1 MFSGISLRQV
11 LEFSLG
17 PISLSLTNTDWSI
30 YKSVGSKLLKF
41 LDTETVVDCI
51 PFNTT
56 VIYDGMRVI
65 RKLPKG
71 FSKFGTIS
79 EFVLERI
86 TRCQSREVI
95 FVTDQYFERSI
106 KGGERDKRAST
117 KKIRVTAGKQ
127 GQTTAKQFK
136 TSFSW
141 S

>member
-17 PISLSLTNTDWSI
+17 PISLSLTNTDGSI

-41 LDTETVVDCI
+41 LDTETVFDCI

-56 VIYDGMRVI
+56 VIYDGTRVI

-86 TRCQSREVI
+86 ARCRSREVI

-106 KGGERDKRAST
+106 KGGEEIKEQALRK
-117 KKIRVTAGKQ
+117 
-127 GQTTAKQFK
+127 
-136 TSFSW
+136 
-141 S
+141 